1 MQFEPKDL
9 FEKLEFDK
17 IIDLT
22 VNECMGE
29 MGMEAVR
36 AIRPSFKLSQIQQ
49 ALAEVMEMRLS
60 IEEND
65 RFPGAVYQ
73 EINEELK
80 MLDIVGY
87 VLAEDG
93 LQRINTILR
102 QTRAIFQFF
111 KPEKRELYPH
121 LYQVIQSITF
131 DESLGEAIEKV
142 IDEEGNIRPDAS
154 PELARIRRA
163 INSKHR
169 ELDRVFRGIIQNY
182 RAKGMLSDNVESFRN
197 SRRVLSV
204 PSEYKRQVR
213 GIIHDESAS
222 GKTTFIEPEQVID
235 INNDIF
241 DLHQKEKRE
250 IYRILKELS
259 ALLRPYIPLLR
270 IFQSLLVRFDV
281 IRAKARLAVRMKGV
295 QPELQEKP
303 VLRIIQGYHPLLL
316 LKNKQYGKVT
326 VPFTLDL
333 HKPNRLLML
342 SGPNAGGKSITLKS
356 VGLIQLMV
364 QSGFLVPLDPVSQM
378 GIFERFF
385 ADIGDQQSLEDD
397 LSTYSSHLKNMRVFL
412 ESADPRTLV
421 LIDEFGS
428 GTDPAIGG
436 AIAEAIL
443 RELNF
448 KKIFGVITTHYSNL
462 KIFAFKTKGIV
473 NASMHFDTDTLSPT
487 YELKVGK
494 PGSSY
499 AYEIAEK
506 SGLPPNV
513 LKVAKQR
520 SGKQTRAVDEL
531 LVELQREKQE
541 AVEQLAALKDKEVK
555 LDRLVKT
562 YENLHR
568 DLEYRR
574 KRMKMESKEKELQE
588 VSRFNRELEQII
600 REIRQEN
607 NLEKAKEKAKE
618 VREKREVVTQD
629 INQLR
634 EAIYYQPNKNK
645 QTRPIREGD
654 FVQLKTGGSTGT
666 VERLSKNVA
675 TVQMGV
681 MRMKINLQDLQ
692 LVDEPLSVM
701 PQKSVHTRGVTQ
713 TANFQSKIDIR
724 GMRFE
729 EALQVVEEFIDQALI
744 NNASNLEIVHG
755 KGSGV
760 LRKAVK
766 AKAREYKV
774 DMEIRHPAPEQGGD
788 GVTLIAFN

>member
-22 VNECMGE
+22 VKECLGE
-29 MGMEAVR
+29 LGVAAVQ
-36 AIRPSFKLSQIQQ
+36 AIRPSTDLAKIRQSLS
-49 ALAEVMEMRLS
+49 EVAEMRLS

-65 RFPGAVYQ
+65 HFPGAAYQ

-80 MLDIVGY
+80 MLDISGY
-87 VLAEDG
+87 VLAEEG
-93 LQRINTILR
+93 LQRINTILI
-102 QTRAIFQFF
+102 QTRDIFSFF

-121 LYQVIQSITF
+121 LYQIIQSVTF
-131 DESLGEAIEKV
+131 DESLIKEIEKV

-163 INSKHR
+163 INSKQR
-169 ELDRVFRGIIQNY
+169 ELDRVFRGIIQQY
-182 RAKGMLSDNVESFRN
+182 RGKGMLTDNVESFRN
-197 SRRVLSV
+197 GRRVLSV
-204 PSEYKRQVR
+204 PAEYKRQVR

-222 GKTTFIEPEQVID
+222 GKTTFIEPEKVID

-259 ALLRPYIPLLR
+259 ALLRPYIPLMR
-270 IFQSLLVRFDV
+270 IYQGLLVRFDV
-281 IRAKARLAVRMKGV
+281 VRAKARLAVRIKGE
-295 QPELQEKP
+295 QPTLQEKP
-303 VLRIIQGYHPLLL
+303 TFKIIQGYHPLLL
-316 LKNKQYGKVT
+316 LKNKQYAKKT

-364 QSGFLVPLDPVSQM
+364 QSGFLVPVDPISKL
-378 GIFERFF
+378 GIFEQFF

-397 LSTYSSHLKNMRVFL
+397 LSTYSSHLKNMQTFL
-412 ESADPRTLV
+412 KSANDKTLV

-443 RELNF
+443 REMNF
-448 KKIFGVITTHYSNL
+448 KEIFGVVTTHYSNL
-462 KIFAFKTKGIV
+462 KIFAFKAKGIV

-506 SGLPPNV
+506 SGLPKGV
-513 LKVAKQR
+513 LKNAKDR
-520 SGKQTRAVDEL
+520 SGKKTKAVDEL
-531 LVELQREKQE
+531 LVELQREKQQ
-541 AVEQLAALKDKEVK
+541 ASEQLESLKDKEVK
-555 LDRLVKT
+555 LERLIKT

-574 KRMKMESKEKELQE
+574 KRMKMESKETELQE
-588 VSRFNRELEQII
+588 VARFNKEFEQII
-600 REIRQEN
+600 REIKEEK

-618 VREKREVVTQD
+618 IREKREEVSRDVKK
-629 INQLR
+629 LR
-634 EAIYYQPNKNK
+634 EDIYYKPNKNK
-645 QTRPIREGD
+645 QSRPIKEGD
-654 FVQLKTGGSTGT
+654 FVKMKTGGSTGT
-666 VERLSKNVA
+666 VETIDKTVA
-675 TVQMGV
+675 TVQMGI
-681 MRMKINLQDLQ
+681 MRMKIKLHDLQ
-692 LVDEPLSVM
+692 LADQPLEVKKT
-701 PQKSVHTRGVTQ
+701 KSVHTRGLTQ

-729 EALQVVEEFIDQALI
+729 EALQVVEEFVDQALMT
-744 NNASNLEIVHG
+744 NASNLEIVHG

-760 LRKAVK
+760 LRKAVRK
-766 AKAREYKV
+766 KLKEYNV
-774 DMEIRHPAPEQGGD
+774 DMDVRHPAPEQGGD
-788 GVTLIAFN
+788 GVTLIDIS